1 MLIFGSTAINVI
13 EDLILARQGKSFAG
27 WRKIYYDYAKL
38 INLLYKQKR
47 KFIKVNL

>member
-13 EDLILARQGKSFAG
+13 EDLILTRQGKSFAG
-27 WRKIYYDYAKL
+27 WREIYYDYAKL